1 VLHVE
6 LKCSK
11 WKKRNVGEPRVK
23 WRNLTKENTMKLAE
37 RITEEGG
44 WRQVDNANMMWEA
57 MVDYIQRSVKEILGT
72 SRRGASIMKGA

>member
-1 VLHVE
+1 
-6 LKCSK
+6 
-11 WKKRNVGEPRVK
+11 
-23 WRNLTKENTMKLAE
+23 MKLAE